1 MFARWTINKTRYPYN
16 LHIESLNDQMIARL
30 YVDGAFDPTDFRLP
44 TLTGSIRV
52 QKITPKWIWI
62 DTFNTTTRDQEPMSY
77 KNFVLDRPQFAREF
91 FEQQAWTCYKQSS
104 AHMAPVDAIGSSNPY
119 MIHTSIPAPHANPG
133 NPPLGPDPNPVGD
146 PLYTDEEMNAIG
158 YLYRIPLRVRQEAAH
173 VSCVDFEYG
182 WPWLLQTLPEGSVV
196 RIDKLF
202 YKYARVDNHLERIRM
217 LELRVV
223 GTDARMRMEYDA
235 FMHVRDLNH
244 NLIDISQYR
253 L

>member
-1 MFARWTINKTRYPYN
+1 MYLRSCNCMNAPEEQPIVDWSQIHVGDVLMLHSNHNVTPTRPEGFQLKPLLCGWTINKTRYPYN

-30 YVDGAFDPTDFRLP
+30 HVDGAFDPTDFRLP

-119 MIHTSIPAPHANPG
+119 MIHYIYS
-133 NPPLGPDPNPVGD
+133 
-146 PLYTDEEMNAIG
+146 
-158 YLYRIPLRVRQEAAH
+158 
-173 VSCVDFEYG
+173 
-182 WPWLLQTLPEGSVV
+182 
-196 RIDKLF
+196 
-202 YKYARVDNHLERIRM
+202 
-217 LELRVV
+217 
-223 GTDARMRMEYDA
+223 
-235 FMHVRDLNH
+235 
-244 NLIDISQYR
+244 
-253 L
+253 